1 MQNGQFNQY
10 NQFNQNG
17 QFGQYNQYN
26 QYNNGFDFSRRQAPR
41 YDNSRVWFAVA
52 VPIIALFIEAF
63 SATSFK
69 LGVIVWVTAVAA
81 LYLACIADWRYL
93 KKAGA
98 GDMRLGGSLI
108 LPHLYIY
115 KRGKNTGMGAAPFV
129 ILVILTIYAA
139 VNNGFVQVRMMDDD
153 DKLAYVQDSSVAAI
167 SGLEDIGGSAALES
181 IKDRLEAYADGDEI
195 KWSERESSGRITV
208 VAECK
213 KFRLVFAV
221 SLDGFALSDLK
232 VTECTVNGKSYTGED
247 MTAELKNIFGGES
260 SSSAES
266 GQESAAGSSS
276 SENDNVKTA

>member
-17 QFGQYNQYN
+17 QFGQYD
-26 QYNNGFDFSRRQAPR
+26 QYNNGFDFSRRQTPR

-115 KRGKNTGMGAAPFV
+115 KRGKNTGIGAAPFIIV
-129 ILVILTIYAA
+129 VILTLYAA

-153 DKLAYVQDSSVAAI
+153 DKLAYVQDSSVAAV

-181 IKDRLEAYADGDEI
+181 IKDRLEAYADGDKI
-195 KWSERESSGRITV
+195 KWSESESSGRITV

-213 KFRLVFAV
+213 KFRLVFVV

-232 VTECTVNGKSYTGED
+232 VSECTVDGKSYTGDD
-247 MTAELKNIFGGES
+247 MTAELKNIFGEKS

-266 GQESAAGSSS
+266 AAESSS
-276 SENDNVKTA
+276 SENKNVKTA